1 MPSIE
6 DAIDDKVS
14 EDRDEFEEIID
25 QVKNDVDDKTHQIE
39 ANRKYQD
46 QSFDK
51 LNTSMDRLKR
61 DLKQLGV

>member
-14 EDRDEFEEIID
+14 EVREEFEEIID